1 MGRMCV
7 HCAAIMCGR
16 MVGVVYGVV
25 VVGGSLMFG
34 EGVCRRRFGIVA
46 VGRGGGMTI
55 VGGM

>member
-1 MGRMCV
+1 M
-7 HCAAIMCGR
+7 HCAAIVCGR

-25 VVGGSLMFG
+25 VDGGSLMFG